1 MDYIAISIGLIL
13 LIKGGDWLLESAV
26 ALSLRLNIPK
36 IVIGMT
42 VVSFATSAPELI
54 VSVNAALNGFPN
66 LALGNVVGS
75 NVANLALVLGVVLI
89 ITPITVPKAFY
100 KLDWPMLFSSS
111 LLFYL
116 LILQDG
122 VLSQWEGGLLLALLF
137 LFLFFLFLF
146 QKKEMLEEEIVSTTS
161 FSAVRTVT
169 VLLIGGFCLWLGSEV
184 LIKGAVGLATS
195 MGVSERVISISVVS
209 LGTSIPE
216 LSASIIAILNK
227 EKGISL
233 GNLIGSNIF
242 NILAVMGIASLITP
256 IGSIDPKLINEDF
269 IWMLGVTALLLP
281 LVLLPKGMELGR
293 RSGILL
299 LLIYLLFIF
308 KMFL

>member
-1 MDYIAISIGLIL
+1 MSKLTKKVVNGKVQFLYLGKRISAS
-13 LIKGGDWLLESAV
+13 K
-26 ALSLRLNIPK
+26 
-36 IVIGMT
+36 
-42 VVSFATSAPELI
+42 
-54 VSVNAALNGFPN
+54 
-66 LALGNVVGS
+66 
-75 NVANLALVLGVVLI
+75 
-89 ITPITVPKAFY
+89 
-100 KLDWPMLFSSS
+100 
-111 LLFYL
+111 
-116 LILQDG
+116 
-122 VLSQWEGGLLLALLF
+122 
-137 LFLFFLFLF
+137 
-146 QKKEMLEEEIVSTTS
+146 
-161 FSAVRTVT
+161 TVT

-184 LIKGAVGLATS
+184 LIKGAIGLATS

>member
-1 MDYIAISIGLIL
+1 MDYIAIAIGLIL

-111 LLFYL
+111 LLFYF

-146 QKKEMLEEEIVSTTS
+146 QKNEMLEEEIVSTTS

>member
-1 MDYIAISIGLIL
+1 
-13 LIKGGDWLLESAV
+13 
-26 ALSLRLNIPK
+26 
-36 IVIGMT
+36 
-42 VVSFATSAPELI
+42 
-54 VSVNAALNGFPN
+54 
-66 LALGNVVGS
+66 
-75 NVANLALVLGVVLI
+75 
-89 ITPITVPKAFY
+89 
-100 KLDWPMLFSSS
+100 
-111 LLFYL
+111 
-116 LILQDG
+116 
-122 VLSQWEGGLLLALLF
+122 
-137 LFLFFLFLF
+137 
-146 QKKEMLEEEIVSTTS
+146 
-161 FSAVRTVT
+161 
-169 VLLIGGFCLWLGSEV
+169 
-184 LIKGAVGLATS
+184 
-195 MGVSERVISISVVS
+195 

-256 IGSIDPKLINEDF
+256 IGPIDPKLINEDF

>member
-1 MDYIAISIGLIL
+1 MDYIAIGIGLIL

-54 VSVNAALNGFPN
+54 VSVNAALNGYPN

-137 LFLFFLFLF
+137 LFLFFLF
-146 QKKEMLEEEIVSTTS
+146 QKKEMLEEEIVSSAS

-256 IGSIDPKLINEDF
+256 IASIDPELINKDF
-269 IWMLGVTALLLP
+269 IWMLAVTTLLLP
-281 LVLLPKGMELGR
+281 LVLLPKVMELGR

>member
-1 MDYIAISIGLIL
+1 M
-13 LIKGGDWLLESAV
+13 
-26 ALSLRLNIPK
+26 
-36 IVIGMT
+36 
-42 VVSFATSAPELI
+42 
-54 VSVNAALNGFPN
+54 
-66 LALGNVVGS
+66 GS

-137 LFLFFLFLF
+137 LFLFFLF
-146 QKKEMLEEEIVSTTS
+146 QKKEMLEEEIVSSAS

-169 VLLIGGFCLWLGSEV
+169 VLLLGGFCLWLGSEV

-256 IGSIDPKLINEDF
+256 IASIDPELINKDF
-269 IWMLGVTALLLP
+269 IWMLAVTTLLLP
-281 LVLLPKGMELGR
+281 LVLLPKVMELGR

>member
-1 MDYIAISIGLIL
+1 MDYIAIGIGLIL

-54 VSVNAALNGFPN
+54 VSVNAALNGYPN

-137 LFLFFLFLF
+137 LFLFFLF
-146 QKKEMLEEEIVSTTS
+146 QKKEMLEEEIVSSAS

-209 LGTSIPE
+209 LGTSVPE

-256 IGSIDPKLINEDF
+256 IASIDPELINKDF
-269 IWMLGVTALLLP
+269 IWMLAVTTLLLP
-281 LVLLPKGMELGR
+281 LVLLPKVMELGR